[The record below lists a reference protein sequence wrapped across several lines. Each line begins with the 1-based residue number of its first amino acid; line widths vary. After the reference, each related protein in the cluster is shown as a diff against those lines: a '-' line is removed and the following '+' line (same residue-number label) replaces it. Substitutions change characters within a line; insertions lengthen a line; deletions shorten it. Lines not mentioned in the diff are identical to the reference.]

1 MESMIKEW
9 SVFLDKCLE
18 RRIQPDLFA
27 AAVAQLHAKSPLPGR
42 KLAALVLRPRV
53 AGSNNIDPR
62 SIVFLEQLLAL
73 KKVDASDVL
82 TLTFLYSKDRLPVK
96 TGDEKPTKEAQ
107 WDNPPELEEIVFHR
121 LHKAFAAEERPINN
135 TEGLRTLI
143 VLTRWMQAMVTSHTS
158 DSMIQAMAG
167 IQQPQQH
174 SINVR
179 EGLAMLVIGVV
190 ENSKILR
197 ILNNPKGKDIRKSFI
212 QSFSSFIPFL
222 SNNSGG
228 SHQSLQLA
236 ERLELSQKRH
246 DFYEKLPNVNGE
258 ENGNAGLEVAALQL
272 DAVMELP
279 QVNTRAGLYIFLNAL
294 LVARPLTDDFIII
307 NHLHSRY
314 KLEAQNMA
322 TDLIT
327 AAFDVLA
334 NAMYRSEPPQTMF
347 YLKSFLIN
355 KAPLLLAQLTGSIFP
370 MTVEMCITQAL
381 SHVDPHAF
389 PSFSQGFD
397 DIMGSN
403 NNSLSDVR
411 QDFLNAC
418 ALHALIPTGTVERLL
433 GEAPM
438 QGPPSKRYERKELLN
453 QCKSNFDKVS
463 TFIDEL
469 ESLDGNAGAIVAA
482 VTDFIAHLCETQTT
496 MYLKQLSS
504 LLFKKPQAMDVM
516 LQFTS
521 PASILRPLCQFLDD
535 WHYDS
540 DQGEYQPVYDE
551 FGAILV
557 LVMAFIHRYD
567 LTYHDIGIGHDTFI
581 AKLLKRGHHSMLP
594 DQLSEEQGKH
604 LDLGET
610 FLLPSL
616 IEGLTW
622 MASYALLQTHND
634 LDAMIRIFNE
644 VILTTP
650 SSGDAQAMHST
661 IIAMVSSRLEKCF
674 RTLQRREPN
683 RTTLEPFIQ
692 AIKVHAYYERSV
704 YASLKEVD
712 QWTNAP
718 NSTLN
723 SSIRHT
729 IQQLSQWASTSSLQP
744 NPPGYT
750 HRQIY
755 ASLKMLGATR
765 TLRAVVDEVKAQ
777 TDTGNGAAALDIGV
791 SIICAPTVEDSPI
804 TVDWVGSSI
813 PAPPQ
818 QRNHMN
824 LREML
829 KQEFESAA
837 NLVATDPLTAE
848 TIVRLHRRVEAH
860 FASLGE
866 AGLQAPPINI
876 PSVNIADMQSQTISD
891 DLNRAIDDAA
901 AATVVDDISNMDNK
915 ALQRS
920 MDELTG
926 PEGLDLSSIG
936 MGNGDAGAGDMSTDL
951 GNLPDLNLGDMGSMG
966 MDMDMDMN
974 MDMGGGGGDDDW
986 GLDFD
991 NM

>member
-1 MESMIKEW
+1 
-9 SVFLDKCLE
+9 
-18 RRIQPDLFA
+18 
-27 AAVAQLHAKSPLPGR
+27 
-42 KLAALVLRPRV
+42 
-53 AGSNNIDPR
+53 
-62 SIVFLEQLLAL
+62 
-73 KKVDASDVL
+73 
-82 TLTFLYSKDRLPVK
+82 
-96 TGDEKPTKEAQ
+96 
-107 WDNPPELEEIVFHR
+107 
-121 LHKAFAAEERPINN
+121 
-135 TEGLRTLI
+135 
-143 VLTRWMQAMVTSHTS
+143 
-158 DSMIQAMAG
+158 
-167 IQQPQQH
+167 
-174 SINVR
+174 
-179 EGLAMLVIGVV
+179 
-190 ENSKILR
+190 
-197 ILNNPKGKDIRKSFI
+197 
-212 QSFSSFIPFL
+212 
-222 SNNSGG
+222 
-228 SHQSLQLA
+228 
-236 ERLELSQKRH
+236 
-246 DFYEKLPNVNGE
+246 
-258 ENGNAGLEVAALQL
+258 
-272 DAVMELP
+272 
-279 QVNTRAGLYIFLNAL
+279 
-294 LVARPLTDDFIII
+294 
-307 NHLHSRY
+307 
-314 KLEAQNMA
+314 
-322 TDLIT
+322 
-327 AAFDVLA
+327 
-334 NAMYRSEPPQTMF
+334 
-347 YLKSFLIN
+347 
-355 KAPLLLAQLTGSIFP
+355 
-370 MTVEMCITQAL
+370 
-381 SHVDPHAF
+381 
-389 PSFSQGFD
+389 
-397 DIMGSN
+397 
-403 NNSLSDVR
+403 
-411 QDFLNAC
+411 
-418 ALHALIPTGTVERLL
+418 
-433 GEAPM
+433 
-438 QGPPSKRYERKELLN
+438 
-453 QCKSNFDKVS
+453 
-463 TFIDEL
+463 
-469 ESLDGNAGAIVAA
+469 
-482 VTDFIAHLCETQTT
+482 
-496 MYLKQLSS
+496 
-504 LLFKKPQAMDVM
+504 
-516 LQFTS
+516 
-521 PASILRPLCQFLDD
+521 
-535 WHYDS
+535 
-540 DQGEYQPVYDE
+540 
-551 FGAILV
+551 
-557 LVMAFIHRYD
+557 
-567 LTYHDIGIGHDTFI
+567 
-581 AKLLKRGHHSMLP
+581 
-594 DQLSEEQGKH
+594 
-604 LDLGET
+604 
-610 FLLPSL
+610 
-616 IEGLTW
+616 

-683 RTTLEPFIQ
+683 RTTLEPFLQ